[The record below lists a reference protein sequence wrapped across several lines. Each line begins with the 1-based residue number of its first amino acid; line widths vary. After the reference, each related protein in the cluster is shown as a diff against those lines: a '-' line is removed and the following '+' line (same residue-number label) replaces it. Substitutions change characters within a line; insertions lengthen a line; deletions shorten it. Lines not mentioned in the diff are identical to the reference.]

1 MAIYRNVQLGFWTD
15 SKVTDD
21 FTPEDKYFYLYLLTN
36 PQTNICGCYQISY
49 SQMENQTGYNRETI
63 NRLIER
69 FEKIHN
75 VIRFCADTKEILILN
90 WHKYNLSKSEKTLVG
105 AESVANYI
113 KTPEFKEYVFHVIDC
128 IRNDTPC
135 MGYQCPIQAS
145 VSVSVSDTV
154 SDSDISGRQIKGQKR
169 ESTTGMLERLL
180 EEINISEYLLEYVND
195 WLAYKKERNFT
206 YKETGLKN
214 LLKSVQEK
222 SRQHGDEYV
231 AVCIQDSIASGYQ
244 GITYKAQRDS
254 PVRNG
259 KDSGGS
265 RVQSGNKNSFN
276 NFKQNQYDYDDLLQ
290 KLKVN

>member
-1 MAIYRNVQLGFWTD
+1 MAIYRNIQFSFWSD

-69 FEKIHN
+69 FEKVHN

-90 WHKYNLSKSEKTLVG
+90 WHKYNLNKSEKTLTG

-145 VSVSVSDTV
+145 VSENIVKKSRNKKEVAVYFPNDESLNQAFLDYV
-154 SDSDISGRQIKGQKR
+154 EMRKQIKKPMTDRAIELAIKKLHELAAVPFGN
-169 ESTTGMLERLL
+169 S
-180 EEINISEYLLEYVND
+180 IDND
-195 WLAYKKERNFT
+195 LAIQILNQSVMNSWQ
-206 YKETGLKN
+206 GLFP
-214 LLKSVQEK
+214 LK
-222 SRQHGDEYV
+222 D
-231 AVCIQDSIASGYQ
+231 Q
-244 GITYKAQRDS
+244 GTSNTPK
-254 PVRNG
+254 
-259 KDSGGS
+259 GGVDWS
-265 RVQSGNKNSFN
+265 
-276 NFKQNQYDYDDLLQ
+276 
-290 KLKVN
+290 KV

>member
-1 MAIYRNVQLGFWTD
+1 MAIYRNIQLSFWSD

-49 SQMENQTGYNRETI
+49 SQIENQTGYNRETI
-63 NRLIER
+63 NRLIVR

-90 WHKYNLSKSEKTLVG
+90 WHKYNLNKSEKTLTG

-154 SDSDISGRQIKGQKR
+154 SDNIVKKSRSKKEIPAYFPNDESLNQAFLDYMQLRKQIKKPMTEKAIELAIKKLRELATAPFSDAMDSNLAVQILNQSILNSWQGLFPLKQQKTICQHEKGGDAVGSNNQGRGQAAD
-169 ESTTGMLERLL
+169 
-180 EEINISEYLLEYVND
+180 Y
-195 WLAYKKERNFT
+195 
-206 YKETGLKN
+206 
-214 LLKSVQEK
+214 
-222 SRQHGDEYV
+222 
-231 AVCIQDSIASGYQ
+231 
-244 GITYKAQRDS
+244 
-254 PVRNG
+254 
-259 KDSGGS
+259 
-265 RVQSGNKNSFN
+265 
-276 NFKQNQYDYDDLLQ
+276 FKQFIRNSDG
-290 KLKVN
+290 NEG